1 MLKLA
6 PLLALLLL
14 LDHGHMDN
22 FLWTVRDKNV
32 DNMFSVEMMCT
43 FLLLNCRNVDNF
55 FDGHRHRNFNKLL
68 HRSMLN
74 PSLRDNLGNEAT

>member
-43 FLLLNCRNVDNF
+43 FLLLNCRNVDTL
-55 FDGHRHRNFNKLL
+55 FDGHRHRNFSVGADVDDSVDVDDAESVFE
-68 HRSMLN
+68 R
-74 PSLRDNLGNEAT
+74 